1 MKITLVR
8 HGQTEYN
15 YQRRI
20 QGHSNILL
28 NDEGRRQVKKIKPE
42 INKQHYDICFSSP
55 LIRTIETAM
64 ILVGDKTEIRKDK
77 RLIERGFGKLEG
89 NTIDNYDSKKYWNYA
104 LNCSDDNIEPIQDL
118 FERCKSFL
126 SYLKENYNDKNIL
139 VVTHG
144 ATLRA
149 LHHIIKNTDRNS
161 NLLNFKIGNCYF
173 ETLEVK

>member
-1 MKITLVR
+1 MQITLVR
-8 HGQTEYN
+8 HGQTDYN
-15 YQRRI
+15 NAKI
-20 QGHSNILL
+20 LQGVSNIPL
-28 NDEGRRQVKKIKPE
+28 NDTGR
-42 INKQHYDICFSSP
+42 KQATTLKQRLKDTNFDICFSSP
-55 LIRTIETAM
+55 LIRAMETAM

-89 NTIDNYDSKKYWNYA
+89 NTIDNYDSKKYWNYT

-118 FERCKSFL
+118 FERCESFL

>member
-1 MKITLVR
+1 MIT
-8 HGQTEYN
+8 
-15 YQRRI
+15 
-20 QGHSNILL
+20 
-28 NDEGRRQVKKIKPE
+28 
-42 INKQHYDICFSSP
+42 
-55 LIRTIETAM
+55 
-64 ILVGDKTEIRKDK
+64 
-77 RLIERGFGKLEG
+77 
-89 NTIDNYDSKKYWNYA
+89 
-104 LNCSDDNIEPIQDL
+104 QDL
-118 FERCKSFL
+118 FERCESFL